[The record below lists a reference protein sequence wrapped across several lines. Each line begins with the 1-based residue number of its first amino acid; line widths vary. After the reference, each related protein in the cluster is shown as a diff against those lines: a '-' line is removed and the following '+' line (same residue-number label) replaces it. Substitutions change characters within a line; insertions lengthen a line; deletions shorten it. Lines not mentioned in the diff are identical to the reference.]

1 MKRVIVYCEGPSEE
15 TFVKQLLA
23 PEFYEKDIYLQPT
36 SCNGV
41 SKYSIIKKQLTE
53 WCRHDKRAWITTML
67 DYYAI
72 PSDTPGLKQ
81 AAGDVFSKV
90 EYVEECIKKDVGERN
105 FLPNL
110 VLHEFEALLF
120 SKPECF
126 SYCIHSKKSV
136 AELCAIREA
145 YRSPEHINNNK
156 NTAPSKRILQIYP
169 QYNKILDGYNIAKDI
184 GIAKMRSECKHFCK
198 WLENIEKVM

>member
-53 WCRHDKRAWITTML
+53 WCRHDKKAWITTML

-81 AAGDVFSKV
+81 AEGDVFSKV
-90 EYVEECIKKDVGERN
+90 EYVEECIKKDIGERN
-105 FLPNL
+105 FLPK
-110 VLHEFEALLF
+110 A
-120 SKPECF
+120 
-126 SYCIHSKKSV
+126 
-136 AELCAIREA
+136 A
-145 YRSPEHINNNK
+145 
-156 NTAPSKRILQIYP
+156 
-169 QYNKILDGYNIAKDI
+169 
-184 GIAKMRSECKHFCK
+184 
-198 WLENIEKVM
+198 